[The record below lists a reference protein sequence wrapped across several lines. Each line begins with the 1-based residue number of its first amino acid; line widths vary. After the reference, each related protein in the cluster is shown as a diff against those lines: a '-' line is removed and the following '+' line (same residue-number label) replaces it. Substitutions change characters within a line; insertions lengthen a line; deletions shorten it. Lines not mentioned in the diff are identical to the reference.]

1 MQRRDFVKTCSAGL
15 GLATILSD
23 PASVYSTPVNNRV
36 NLAVIGCGSRSDW
49 LVRDLINRTENDV
62 RFLYAVDAQ
71 QSRAENRAKQAS
83 KEDVPA
89 KAIQD
94 AKVVFD
100 DPNVDGVVLATPDHW
115 HALHT
120 IQACEAGKDV
130 YVEKPVARSPFEG
143 EQMIRAAQKWNRIVQ
158 VGTQTRSAAYC
169 FEAKKFIEEGNL
181 GEIEFCRIHNMWP
194 QRGPDSIQIEAVPKD
209 LNWDVWLGP
218 SLYRD
223 FSPTYMQGLQW
234 EWFWGLGSGILG
246 VQGIHQIDM
255 ARWMLGVQYPKSV
268 YAAGK
273 LHKPEGTNGRE
284 TPESISATYDFD
296 KFIVNVEQTTGKPY
310 MLETDFFVRENDL
323 FPYWYQNA
331 TRVEIYGTKFLM
343 VIGRLGAGWQVF
355 DRTKNRL
362 PVVKKEMYGRYPHV
376 PHLANFVDCI
386 RSRQKPNAPIEE
398 GQCST
403 MMVHYANMSWRLG
416 QIKLEIDPA
425 TGHITNCPDAAPL
438 WKPEFRKEYDIP
450 TIE

>member
-1 MQRRDFVKTCSAGL
+1 MKRRDFIKSTATGI
-15 GLATILSD
+15 GLATILND
-23 PASVYSTPVNNRV
+23 PASVSATPVNNRV

-49 LVRDLINRTENDV
+49 LVRDLINRKENDV

-71 QSRAENRAKQAS
+71 QSRAEHRAKQAS
-83 KEDVPA
+83 REDTPT

-94 AKVVFD
+94 AQVVWD
-100 DPNVDGVVLATPDHW
+100 DKNVDGVVLATPDHW

-120 IQACEAGKDV
+120 IQACQAGKDV
-130 YVEKPVARSPFEG
+130 YVEKPIARSPFEG
-143 EQMIRAAQKWNRIVQ
+143 EQMVKAARKWNRIVQ

-181 GEIEFCRIHNMWP
+181 GEIEYCRIHNMWP
-194 QRGPDSIQIEAVPKD
+194 QRGPDVIQTAPVPKD
-209 LNWDVWLGP
+209 LDWDRWLGP
-218 SLYRD
+218 ALYRD
-223 FSPTYMQGLQW
+223 FSPLYMQGLQW
-234 EWFWGLGSGILG
+234 EWVWGLGLGILG

-255 ARWMLGVQYPKSV
+255 ARWMLGVQYPQSV

-273 LHKPEGTNGRE
+273 LNAPAGGRE
-284 TPESISATYDFD
+284 TPESLAATFDFG
-296 KFIVNVEQTTGKPY
+296 KFVVSLEQTTGKPY
-310 MLETDFFVRENDL
+310 MLETDFYVRENDL

-331 TRVEIYGTKFLM
+331 TRVEIYGTRFLM

-362 PVVKKEMYGRYPHV
+362 PVEKKGMYGRYPHV
-376 PHLANFVDCI
+376 PHLNNFVDCI
-386 RSRQKPNAPIEE
+386 RSREEPNAPIEE
-398 GQCST
+398 GHCST

-416 QIKLEIDPA
+416 QVKLEIDQN
-425 TGHITNCPDAAPL
+425 TGHITNCPDVAPL
-438 WKPEFRKEYDIP
+438 WKPEFRTEYDIP